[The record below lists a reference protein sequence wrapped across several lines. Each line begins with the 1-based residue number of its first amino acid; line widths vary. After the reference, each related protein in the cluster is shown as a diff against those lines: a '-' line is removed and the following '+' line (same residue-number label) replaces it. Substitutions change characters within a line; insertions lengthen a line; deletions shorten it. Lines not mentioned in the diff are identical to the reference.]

1 MERVKLNKVIVSHGD
16 SVKKFPVYEIYLDGV
31 IVTKVP
37 SEAEAMEMVSR
48 WQEIYKSSCYNSYTQ
63 RGLYQKIW
71 HKPLCLTLCF
81 ILF

>member
-1 MERVKLNKVIVSHGD
+1 MLSYNILLVCDADGGIIISVFGGFYLMERVKLNKVIVSHGD

-48 WQEIYKSSCYNSYTQ
+48 WQEIYK
-63 RGLYQKIW
+63 
-71 HKPLCLTLCF
+71 
-81 ILF
+81 

>member
-1 MERVKLNKVIVSHGD
+1 MQTAEILYQFLEGFYLMERVKLNKVIVSHGD

-48 WQEIYKSSCYNSYTQ
+48 WQEIYK
-63 RGLYQKIW
+63 
-71 HKPLCLTLCF
+71 
-81 ILF
+81 